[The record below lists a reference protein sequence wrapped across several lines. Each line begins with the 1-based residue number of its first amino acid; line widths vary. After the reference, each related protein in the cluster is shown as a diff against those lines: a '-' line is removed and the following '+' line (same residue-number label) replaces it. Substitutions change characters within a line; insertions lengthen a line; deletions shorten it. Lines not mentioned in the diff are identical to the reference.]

1 MKNINY
7 AILRSFIKI
16 ILFAILI
23 SFSFSCNDS
32 MNEEKALQYVV
43 DVFPNAKIYRQEPFV
58 YLVLDS
64 NNLHIVECMN
74 LNNSNI
80 SSMKTLK
87 RLK

>member
-23 SFSFSCNDS
+23 SFLFSCNDS

-43 DVFPNAKIYRQEPFV
+43 NVFPNAQIYQTRTIRLF
-58 YLVLDS
+58 S
-64 NNLHIVECMN
+64 FGIVECMN